1 MTPETSS
8 LDTSVARVA
17 RLFAAVSWAHA
28 PLLGLIAWAIGAP
41 VVTVVVVS
49 LVLSA
54 CAEAALRFAPA
65 VSDMVIAVALVG
77 QAALFTACFA
87 GHPWQADTH
96 MYFFAVVAAISA
108 LASVRA
114 LAVAAAVVA
123 VHHLTLNFVMPALI
137 YPGGSNVLRTL
148 MHAAILM
155 IETGVLMVMV
165 QDRLRI
171 HALAVEEAERAQA
184 DAARAQRAEQAAVEA
199 EARNAAQ
206 RETLLREVEAAF
218 SDMADQ
224 GLAGNLG
231 ARIERNF
238 DNEVLQS
245 LAAKLNSFFGG
256 LDAMLADLDTRLQA
270 LARGDLSQ
278 EMTRPQKGRFESLRQ
293 QMNLTIRSLRD
304 VVIGISQASSAAR
317 AASGQI
323 GTDAVDFARRTEDT
337 AAALEE
343 TAATMEQISQTV
355 RNTGELLFK
364 ARSFAEDLA
373 RNSREG
379 ARRSVEAVDA
389 VVAIEKQSLR
399 IAEIVSVIDSIAFQT
414 NLLALNAAVEAARA
428 GEAGKGFA
436 VVASEV
442 RVLAQRSAN
451 AARDIAQLIEAS
463 SQSVSAG
470 TRMVQQTGTALGEI
484 TAAIESLTATI
495 SEIATAGG
503 EQTTGIVE
511 INQAVSRMEQD
522 TQSNTQVAD
531 RTVQASKALDQQ
543 VEALEALLEQFSLGT
558 EMAMKAEFG
567 ERAVAR
573 APEPAPAPARRR
585 AAKGAAVPADDDWSA
600 F

>member
-1 MTPETSS
+1 
-8 LDTSVARVA
+8 
-17 RLFAAVSWAHA
+17 
-28 PLLGLIAWAIGAP
+28 
-41 VVTVVVVS
+41 
-49 LVLSA
+49 
-54 CAEAALRFAPA
+54 
-65 VSDMVIAVALVG
+65 
-77 QAALFTACFA
+77 
-87 GHPWQADTH
+87 
-96 MYFFAVVAAISA
+96 
-108 LASVRA
+108 
-114 LAVAAAVVA
+114 
-123 VHHLTLNFVMPALI
+123 
-137 YPGGSNVLRTL
+137 
-148 MHAAILM
+148 
-155 IETGVLMVMV
+155 
-165 QDRLRI
+165 
-171 HALAVEEAERAQA
+171 
-184 DAARAQRAEQAAVEA
+184 
-199 EARNAAQ
+199 
-206 RETLLREVEAAF
+206 
-218 SDMADQ
+218 
-224 GLAGNLG
+224 
-231 ARIERNF
+231 
-238 DNEVLQS
+238 
-245 LAAKLNSFFGG
+245 
-256 LDAMLADLDTRLQA
+256 
-270 LARGDLSQ
+270 
-278 EMTRPQKGRFESLRQ
+278 
-293 QMNLTIRSLRD
+293 
-304 VVIGISQASSAAR
+304 
-317 AASGQI
+317 
-323 GTDAVDFARRTEDT
+323 
-337 AAALEE
+337 
-343 TAATMEQISQTV
+343 MEQISQTV

-531 RTVQASKALDQQ
+531 RTVQASKALDLQ

-558 EMAMKAEFG
+558 ELAMKAEFAA
-567 ERAVAR
+567 EKPVRTEV
-573 APEPAPAPARRR
+573 PAPSRRR
-585 AAKGAAVPADDDWSA
+585 AATGAAIPADDDWSA

>member
-1 MTPETSS
+1 M
-8 LDTSVARVA
+8 
-17 RLFAAVSWAHA
+17 AA
-28 PLLGLIAWAIGAP
+28 
-41 VVTVVVVS
+41 
-49 LVLSA
+49 
-54 CAEAALRFAPA
+54 
-65 VSDMVIAVALVG
+65 
-77 QAALFTACFA
+77 
-87 GHPWQADTH
+87 
-96 MYFFAVVAAISA
+96 
-108 LASVRA
+108 
-114 LAVAAAVVA
+114 
-123 VHHLTLNFVMPALI
+123 HHLTLNFLMPALV
-137 YPGGSNVLRTL
+137 YPGGPDVLRTV
-148 MHAAILM
+148 MHAVILL

-165 QDRLRI
+165 QDRLRT
-171 HALAVEEAERAQA
+171 HALVVEEAERAQA
-184 DAARAQRAEQAAVEA
+184 DAARALHAEQAAVEA
-199 EARNAAQ
+199 EARNATQ
-206 RETLLREVEAAF
+206 REALLREVEAAF

-343 TAATMEQISQTV
+343 TAATMEQISQT
-355 RNTGELLFK
+355 
-364 ARSFAEDLA
+364 
-373 RNSREG
+373 
-379 ARRSVEAVDA
+379 SVEAVDA

-470 TRMVQQTGTALGEI
+470 TRMVQQTGAALGDI

-503 EQTTGIVE
+503 EQTTGILE

-543 VEALEALLEQFSLGT
+543 VEALETLLEQFSLGT
-558 EMAMKAEFG
+558 EKAMKAEFSG
-567 ERAVAR
+567 EKLVRAEVS
-573 APEPAPAPARRR
+573 APPRRR
-585 AAKGAAVPADDDWSA
+585 AAKGAALPADDDWSA